1 MIYIKNI
8 TNRWISLEKDIR
20 FTVKDIGSGIDR
32 YTGYL
37 NGKWILF
44 EYEPKNKNLT
54 YNFNDLKFKSG
65 KQDLK
70 LKVTDNVGNESIFQT
85 TFYRKYD

>member
-1 MIYIKNI
+1 MK
-8 TNRWISLEKDIR
+8 
-20 FTVKDIGSGIDR
+20 VKIEDDLSGIKS
-32 YTGYL
+32 YEGEI
-37 NGKWILF
+37 NGKWVLF
-44 EYEPKNKNLT
+44 EYEPKNKNLK